1 MTKRLVNEHEEQ
13 VRLQDLY
20 LKARRV
26 ALGIVVGQL
35 GITLSISAAG
45 LLLGGPR
52 AGVSALMGGGIGT
65 LASLCMVV
73 SMFRLSAST
82 GPEKI
87 ISRVYRG
94 EFYKLVITAGLFAL
108 VLLSIEVSFG
118 PMLGCFAATLLVYW
132 VALLRS
138 VDLTLVRRVKES
150 E

>member
-20 LKARRV
+20 LKARRM
-26 ALGIVVGQL
+26 ALGIVGGQL
-35 GITLSISAAG
+35 GITLLISAAG
-45 LLLGGPR
+45 LFLGGPR

-65 LASLCMVV
+65 LASLYMVV

-82 GPEKI
+82 EPKRI

-108 VLLSIEVSFG
+108 VLLSIEVSFL
-118 PMLGCFAATLLVYW
+118 PMLGCFAATLLAYW
-132 VALLRS
+132 VALFRS
-138 VDLTLVRRVKES
+138 LDLTLVKKS
-150 E
+150 

>member
-20 LKARRV
+20 LKARRM

-35 GITLSISAAG
+35 GITLLISAAG

-82 GPEKI
+82 RPEKI

>member
-20 LKARRV
+20 LKARRM
-26 ALGIVVGQL
+26 ALGIVAGQL
-35 GITLSISAAG
+35 GITLLISAAG
-45 LLLGGPR
+45 LFWGGPR

-65 LASLCMVV
+65 LASLYMVV

-82 GPEKI
+82 EPEKI

-118 PMLGCFAATLLVYW
+118 PMLGCFAATLLAYW
-132 VALLRS
+132 VALFRS
-138 VDLTLVRRVKES
+138 LDLTLVKQS
-150 E
+150 